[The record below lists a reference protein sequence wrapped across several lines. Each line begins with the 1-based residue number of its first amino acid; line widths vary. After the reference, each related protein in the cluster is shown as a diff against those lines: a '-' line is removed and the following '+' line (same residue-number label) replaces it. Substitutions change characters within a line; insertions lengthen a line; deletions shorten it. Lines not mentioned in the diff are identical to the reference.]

1 MEQFGVEVVAVDV
14 ITGKSWPFADR
25 IKVVG
30 LVVVVAVVGVPVFA
44 PREVGVNWLVFM
56 LDEDEAIADDDGDV
70 SFGEIFGAIKHGVVL
85 IFMPAPFILTKSPS

>member
-1 MEQFGVEVVAVDV
+1 MVAV
-14 ITGKSWPFADR
+14 
-25 IKVVG
+25 
-30 LVVVVAVVGVPVFA
+30 LGVPVVA

-85 IFMPAPFILTKSPS
+85 IFMPAPFTKPLCDAAFILAKSPS